1 MLSHGPVRVPKD
13 ARPGKAIMRVEMPPT
28 SRFKS
33 FPTDLEVVIR

>member
-1 MLSHGPVRVPKD
+1 MLSLGPVRVPKD

-33 FPTDLEVVIR
+33 FPTDLEVEIK